1 MNIIALILTILV
13 GLFILLGSIFGIVFK
28 NNKKIIDFSI
38 SIAFGVI
45 ITLIAIELIPEIL
58 EISLENLGVWKGV
71 LISSIL
77 AFLGFVILQQL
88 DMFIPH
94 HEEDGHNHKHVHS
107 CHDERLKHIGIITSI
122 TLILHNVIEGMGLY
136 VTTVSSVKMGLIL
149 CIGIGLHNLP
159 MGLVITSTL
168 INEYSKRKIII
179 ISLIVSLST
188 TLGGLFI
195 VLSGINNELIMG
207 LLLAVTLGMLIFIA
221 FFELLE
227 QVLRIEDKKTSLI
240 GIISGIIILI
250 ISVMFG

>member
-1 MNIIALILTILV
+1 MNIIALLLTLVV
-13 GLFILLGSIFGIVFK
+13 GLFILAGSILGIVFK
-28 NNKKIIDFSI
+28 QNKKIIDFSI

-58 EISLENLGVWKGV
+58 EISLEYLGIWKGI
-71 LISSIL
+71 LISSVL
-77 AFLGFVILQQL
+77 AFLGFIILQQL
-88 DMFIPH
+88 DLFIPH
-94 HEEDGHNHKHVHS
+94 HEEKNHKHKHK

-122 TLILHNVIEGMGLY
+122 TLILHNIIEGMGLY
-136 VTTVSSVKMGLIL
+136 VTTISNIKMGLIL

-168 INEYSKRKIII
+168 INEYSKKKIII

-188 TLGGLFI
+188 ILGGLFI
-195 VLSGINNELIMG
+195 FFSGINNELIMG
-207 LLLAVTLGMLIFIA
+207 LLLSVTLGMLIYIGFC
-221 FFELLE
+221 ELLE

>member
-1 MNIIALILTILV
+1 MNIIALILTLLV
-13 GLFILLGSIFGIVFK
+13 GLFILLGSILGIVFK
-28 NNKKIIDFSI
+28 QNKKITDFSI

-94 HEEDGHNHKHVHS
+94 HEEENHSHKHK
-107 CHDERLKHIGIITSI
+107 CHDERLKHIGIITSV
-122 TLILHNVIEGMGLY
+122 TLIMHNVIEGMGLY
-136 VTTVSSVKMGLIL
+136 VTALSSLKMGLIL

-168 INEYSKRKIII
+168 INEFSKKKIII
-179 ISLIVSLST
+179 ISIIVSLST
-188 TLGGLFI
+188 VLGGLFI
-195 VLSGINNELIMG
+195 FISGINSELIMG
-207 LLLAVTLGMLIFIA
+207 LLLAVTLGMLIYIA
-221 FFELLE
+221 FFELLD
-227 QVLRIEDKKTSLI
+227 QVLRLEDKKTSLI
-240 GIISGIIILI
+240 GILSGIIILI
-250 ISVMFG
+250 ISVLFG